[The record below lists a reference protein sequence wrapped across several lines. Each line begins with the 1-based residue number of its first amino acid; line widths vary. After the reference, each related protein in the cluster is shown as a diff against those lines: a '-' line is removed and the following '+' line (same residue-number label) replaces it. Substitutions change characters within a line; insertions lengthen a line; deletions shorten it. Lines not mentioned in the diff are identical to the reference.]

1 MTEPNSYKPVVAI
14 SVEIVLMRKGGP
26 QYQLVLA
33 RLEKY
38 YNCKIFDCF
47 EHPDYLKMVLR
58 EVYGDEY
65 KKIIEQIEWELGET
79 ATEPKVIEFL
89 NILKQDG

>member
-1 MTEPNSYKPVVAI
+1 MTETNPKPIVAI

-47 EHPDYLKMVLR
+47 EHPEYLSFVLR
-58 EVYGDEY
+58 EVYGADYE
-65 KKIIEQIEWELGET
+65 KIVEQIEWELGEN
-79 ATEPKVIEFL
+79 ADDPGVRKFL
-89 NILKQDG
+89 DALRQG

>member
-1 MTEPNSYKPVVAI
+1 MIDPNPHKPVVAI

-38 YNCKIFDCF
+38 YDCKIFDCF
-47 EHPDYLKMVLR
+47 EHPDYLKSVLR

-65 KKIIEQIEWELGET
+65 EKIVEQIEWELGEN
-79 ATEPKVIEFL
+79 ASEPDVRKFL
-89 NILKQDG
+89 DILRQG